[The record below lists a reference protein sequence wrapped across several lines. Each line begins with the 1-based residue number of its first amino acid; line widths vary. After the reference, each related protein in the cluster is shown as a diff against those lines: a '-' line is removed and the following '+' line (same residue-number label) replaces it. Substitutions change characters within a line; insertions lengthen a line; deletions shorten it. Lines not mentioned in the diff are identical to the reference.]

1 MDVGGGGRTIET
13 AMTAKEKL
21 RHVVDDLS
29 EAEAADVLELLSGS
43 RVLDGEA
50 LTQIL
55 DGIPGAYESAQRGLQ
70 QAREGR
76 TTSLDD
82 LRASR

>member
-1 MDVGGGGRTIET
+1 
-13 AMTAKEKL
+13 MTAKEKL
-21 RHVVDDLS
+21 LQVVDDLS
-29 EAEAADVLELLSGS
+29 EAEAADVLELLAGS
-43 RVLDGEA
+43 RALDGET

-70 QAREGR
+70 EAREGK
-76 TTSLDD
+76 TTSLDE